1 MTDHAAV
8 REKVSSQQLMSR
20 QALTKFMAKT
30 QPSNSFT
37 LPGSSTPI
45 GAGKHRGE
53 NHTNGGKGERGRER
67 ESEGQLV
74 VYHMSLCSLI
84 KTSVPIRIFIKFMCV
99 FARLRFKSRHPT
111 GTCFP
116 SLFSPGVPA
125 PWICAC
131 VRAYLRACWWVG
143 YVCDLC

>member
-30 QPSNSFT
+30 QPSNTFT

-53 NHTNGGKGERGRER
+53 NHTNEGEGGRGREG

-84 KTSVPIRIFIKFMCV
+84 KTSVPIKTFIKLMCV
-99 FARLRFKSRHPT
+99 CSSSF
-111 GTCFP
+111 
-116 SLFSPGVPA
+116 
-125 PWICAC
+125 
-131 VRAYLRACWWVG
+131 
-143 YVCDLC
+143 